1 MTPSMP
7 AKPSTQMEILLG
19 KMHKVQEMIDEFFT
33 RFDVMNTDIKTVS
46 DEVHILHKQVLDFGE
61 DMDNIKCCI
70 HINDKPVSSSAA
82 GLRCDPP
89 PQADKGTAAP
99 LLQTLSWQQQAGN
112 HTVSS
117 SSYEQEEEC
126 PTCHT

>member
-82 GLRCDPP
+82 GLRCDRSPVGHRLRVRRNI
-89 PQADKGTAAP
+89 D
-99 LLQTLSWQQQAGN
+99 
-112 HTVSS
+112 
-117 SSYEQEEEC
+117 SYTGLVQFIRDVYFKK
-126 PTCHT
+126 TIGIS